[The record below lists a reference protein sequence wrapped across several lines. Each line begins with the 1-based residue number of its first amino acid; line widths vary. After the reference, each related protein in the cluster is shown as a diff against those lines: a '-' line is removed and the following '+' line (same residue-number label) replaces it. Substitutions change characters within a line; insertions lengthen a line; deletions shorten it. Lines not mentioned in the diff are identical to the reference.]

1 MRRARDP
8 LATQFSRLLAV
19 ETPEHVVIQLELA
32 GLGSRLAAASADLF
46 LLFLAEWLLS
56 VVTSASGDL
65 YWLRAVG
72 VAIGFAIFWG
82 YFALFETFNGGRTPG
97 KQLLGIRVV
106 METGHP
112 VTWAAAVV
120 RNLVRFVDGLS
131 LFFLGFLMVLFHPQN
146 KRLGDI
152 AAGTIVVRERPTDV
166 TLGRPIAAS
175 AATEQPDVIE
185 PGIPQL
191 SDEEFRLLGQVLDRL
206 ENLEP
211 DRQARFIAELMN
223 RFAAR
228 FPDRDADA
236 LVFLTQLHA
245 EEHSKRRGRGRG
257 APGATMT
264 VGTGERFVTRKRE
277 GWERFR
283 QEAVRVERVG
293 LKSLAPPQLLEFVA
307 RYRVVAA
314 DLARARTYGAEE
326 RVLEYLGR
334 VVTAGHNAVYGLRS
348 VRRRRVGQLIAREF
362 PAAVFAARAYVLTA
376 SLLFAVPAV
385 AGYTLI
391 RAQPD
396 LAYEVLPP
404 EMIARAEEGQSR
416 QAEGI
421 GYAEQ
426 ESPFLP
432 LMASGIIANNVQI
445 AFVAFAFGIL
455 GGVGTAVTLILN
467 GMFFGAVV
475 GLFSNF
481 HLAGWLL
488 TFVMGHGVL
497 ELTAIFVA
505 GGAGLMVARALI
517 APGDLTRHDALIV
530 SGRVAVRLVGAAT
543 CMLVLAGTIEGFES
557 ASDAPVVLKYLVSSA
572 SVVLLGLYLA
582 NGYRYLKAEEKAR
595 PGREDVARP
604 AVTEGPRHTPW
615 RRAEARAVAPA
626 HPGG

>member
-8 LATQFSRLLAV
+8 AATQFSRLLAV

-46 LLFLAEWLLS
+46 LLFLGEWLLS
-56 VVTSASGDL
+56 VVMSASGDA

-82 YFALFETFNGGRTPG
+82 YFVLFETFNSGRTPG

-120 RNLVRFVDGLS
+120 RNLVRFVDGLTF
-131 LFFLGFLMVLFHPQN
+131 FFLGFLMVLFHPQN

-152 AAGTIVVRERPTDV
+152 AAGTIVVRERPSDV
-166 TLGRPIAAS
+166 TLGRPTAA
-175 AATEQPDVIE
+175 AAAEPLDVIE

-211 DRQARFIAELMN
+211 DRQARFVAELMN

-228 FPDRDADA
+228 FPDRDPDA
-236 LVFLTQLHA
+236 LVFLAGLHA
-245 EEHSKRRGRGRG
+245 EELTKRRGRGRSG
-257 APGATMT
+257 PGGTVT
-264 VGTGERFVTRKRE
+264 VGSGERFVTRKRD

-283 QEAVRVERVG
+283 LEAVRVERVG

-307 RYRVVAA
+307 RYREVAA

-348 VRRRRVGQLIAREF
+348 VRRRRIGQLIAREF
-362 PAAVFAARAYVLTA
+362 PAAVFAARAYVVTA

-385 AGYTLI
+385 AGYSLI

-396 LAYEVLPP
+396 LAYEVMPP

-475 GLFSNF
+475 GLFSNY

-488 TFVMGHGVL
+488 TFVVGHGVL

-530 SGRVAVRLVGAAT
+530 SGRLAVRLVGAAT

-582 NGYRYLKAEEKAR
+582 NGYRYLKVEGKAPR
-595 PGREDVARP
+595 QDGRR
-604 AVTEGPRHTPW
+604 
-615 RRAEARAVAPA
+615 
-626 HPGG
+626 

>member
-32 GLGSRLAAASADLF
+32 GLCSRLAAVSVDLF
-46 LLFLAEWLLS
+46 LLSLGEWFLS
-56 VVTSASGDL
+56 VVVSAIASGGEGAL
-65 YWLRAVG
+65 YWLQAVG
-72 VAIGFAIFWG
+72 LAIGFVLFWG
-82 YFALFETFNGGRTPG
+82 YFVLFETLNAGRTPG

-106 METGHP
+106 LETGHP
-112 VTWAAAVV
+112 ITWAAAVV
-120 RNLVRFVDGLS
+120 RNLVRFIDGLS
-131 LFFLGFLMVLFHPQN
+131 LFFIGFLMVLFHPQN

-152 AAGTIVVRERPTDV
+152 AAGSIVVRERPTDV
-166 TLGRPIAAS
+166 TLGRPVDAAG
-175 AATEQPDVIE
+175 AEPPDVVE

-206 ENLEP
+206 ETLPP
-211 DRQARFIAELMN
+211 DRQVRFLVELN
-223 RFAAR
+223 DRFAPR
-228 FPDRDADA
+228 FPNRDPDA
-236 LVFLTQLHA
+236 LVFLTRLHA
-245 EEHSKRRGRGRG
+245 EEHTKRRGRVRAG
-257 APGATMT
+257 PGATT
-264 VGTGERFVTRKRE
+264 TAGTGERFVTRKRQ

-293 LKSLAPPQLLEFVA
+293 LKSLAPQQLLDFVG
-307 RYRVVAA
+307 RYREGAA

-334 VVTAGHNAVYGLRS
+334 VVTAGHNAVYGLRG
-348 VRRRRVGQLIAREF
+348 VRRRRLGQLIAREF

-376 SLLFAVPAV
+376 ALLFAVPAV

-396 LAYEVLPP
+396 LAYEVMPA
-404 EMIARAEEGQSR
+404 EMIARAEEGQNR
-416 QAEGI
+416 QSEGF

-455 GGVGTAVTLILN
+455 GGVGPALTLIFN

-475 GLFSNF
+475 GLFANF

-488 TFVMGHGVL
+488 TFVVGHGVL

-505 GGAGLMVARALI
+505 GGAGLLVARALI

-530 SGRVAVRLVGAAT
+530 NGRVAARLVGAAT
-543 CMLVLAGTIEGFES
+543 CMLILAGTIEGFNS
-557 ASDAPVVLKYLVSSA
+557 ASDAPVILKYLVSSA

-582 NGYRYLKAEEKAR
+582 NGYRYQKAR
-595 PGREDVARP
+595 LAQ
-604 AVTEGPRHTPW
+604 EGKS
-615 RRAEARAVAPA
+615 
-626 HPGG
+626 

>member
-46 LLFLAEWLLS
+46 LLFLGEWLLS
-56 VVTSASGDL
+56 VVMSASSDA

-82 YFALFETFNGGRTPG
+82 YFVLFETFNSGRTPG

-120 RNLVRFVDGLS
+120 RNLVRFVDGLTF
-131 LFFLGFLMVLFHPQN
+131 FFLGFLMVLFHPQN

-166 TLGRPIAAS
+166 TLGRPSAVAA
-175 AATEQPDVIE
+175 AEPHDVIE

-228 FPDRDADA
+228 FPDRDPDA

-245 EEHSKRRGRGRG
+245 EEHTKRRGRGRG

-307 RYRVVAA
+307 RYREVAA
-314 DLARARTYGAEE
+314 DLARARTYGADE

-348 VRRRRVGQLIAREF
+348 VRRRRIGQLIAREF

-376 SLLFAVPAV
+376 CLLFAVPAV

-426 ESPFLP
+426 ASPFLP

-475 GLFSNF
+475 GLFSNY

-488 TFVMGHGVL
+488 TFVVGHGVL

-530 SGRVAVRLVGAAT
+530 SGRLAVRLVGAAT

-582 NGYRYLKAEEKAR
+582 NGYRYLKAEEKAPR
-595 PGREDVARP
+595 QDGR
-604 AVTEGPRHTPW
+604 TEHGL
-615 RRAEARAVAPA
+615 
-626 HPGG
+626 G